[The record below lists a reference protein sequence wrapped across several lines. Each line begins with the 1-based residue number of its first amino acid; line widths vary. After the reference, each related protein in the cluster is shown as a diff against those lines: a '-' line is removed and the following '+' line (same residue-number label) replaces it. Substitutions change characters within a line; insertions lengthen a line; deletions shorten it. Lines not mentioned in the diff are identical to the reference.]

1 MTLCARMGRLPAILA
16 GDGITVGPT
25 IPRSFVAHPNLSD
38 EVNCHIAQSEIEGG
52 VRLEDLAQ
60 GSRLE
65 VQTQHRWYT
74 VVNCGDGW
82 VLISG
87 HPKYCPS
94 PLLVRI
100 LGSNWGGSM
109 LKMRFIGR
117 SMHLEFK
124 HPEYRAPIITSRIVE
139 IREVA
144 ACEERAACSV
154 EAPVSAGY
162 LAANSS
168 SRTDA
173 LVTLS
178 TPKTA
183 SGSVDPGSSPQ

>member
-1 MTLCARMGRLPAILA
+1 M
-16 GDGITVGPT
+16 
-25 IPRSFVAHPNLSD
+25 
-38 EVNCHIAQSEIEGG
+38 NCNIAQSEIEGG

-74 VVNCGDGW
+74 VVNCGGGW
-82 VLISG
+82 ALISG

-94 PLLVRI
+94 PSLVRI

-109 LKMRFIGR
+109 LKTRFIGR

-124 HPEYRAPIITSRIVE
+124 HPEYGTPIITSRIVE
-139 IREVA
+139 IREAPSSGEA
-144 ACEERAACSV
+144 AAGPV
-154 EAPVSAGY
+154 EIPSDPGY

-168 SRTDA
+168 SSADA

>member
-1 MTLCARMGRLPAILA
+1 M
-16 GDGITVGPT
+16 
-25 IPRSFVAHPNLSD
+25 HPNLSD
-38 EVNCHIAQSEIEGG
+38 QVNCNIAQSEVEGG

-82 VLISG
+82 ALISG

-94 PLLVRI
+94 PSLVRI

-109 LKMRFIGR
+109 LKTRFIGR

-124 HPEYRAPIITSRIVE
+124 HPEYGTPIITSRIVE
-139 IREVA
+139 IREARSSEEA
-144 ACEERAACSV
+144 AVRPV
-154 EAPVSAGY
+154 EIPADTGY

-168 SRTDA
+168 SSTDA

-183 SGSVDPGSSPQ
+183 SGSVNPGSSPQ